1 MSVFK
6 TAITGFLCLMSIS
19 LLAQNTT
26 LKGKVKDAE
35 SGEVLIG
42 ATIYDTL
49 SESGTFTNDF
59 GYFQLSLPD
68 DSAGV
73 LRISHLGYEMFVLE
87 YSTADTKKMLSVEL
101 IPLNLNEVVV
111 QAERLVAIKSGSAI
125 TISHPSELT
134 LPTLKPEIDIL
145 DIIKNQPGVQQTLEG
160 STGFSVRGGNPDQN
174 LVVMDGIPVYNGG
187 HFGGFVS
194 IFDPFA
200 ISKLTFYK
208 GGFPARFGGR
218 ASSILDVHLKQG
230 DMNAYHGEFVIGPLF
245 SKFSLEGPIKKG
257 KSSFL
262 VSFRKSNVDLVLGS
276 LYLINKPE
284 ERYGLKFHDLT
295 VKLNHQFSEKSNLYF
310 SFYQGRD
317 RIWEKLDRDYFSGDQ
332 PANFSFSRIN
342 SWGNLFANLRWGKVI
357 GNKLHLNTS
366 VALSSYNYD
375 YSQEDHSTREGST
388 DMRNINNYGVA
399 VKDYL
404 IKSELEYY
412 LKKNVQV
419 DVGGQLIFHDFTP
432 VDTYRY
438 QLDQSGFGATE
449 RQENVNLNAFEAFG
463 YAQASIHNKKRNLHF
478 RPGLRFG
485 VYAINDNNFFSLQP
499 RLMLTY
505 QVREDIGME
514 LDYSKS
520 FQPVH
525 SLNSSGT
532 SLEPDIWIPATRK
545 LAPVES
551 HTVSFSVT
559 KNHKNWS
566 ASGGL
571 FYRRLENLIEIN
583 RKNGLSIAT
592 TEWEES
598 ILEGG
603 KGSAYGLE
611 IAGNRRFERLLASA
625 NYTFSRS
632 FRKFDLINN
641 GEKFPFIFDRP
652 HAFNLEGSYKISSRS
667 SLSLIGTIQSG
678 QPFTLTNK
686 SNFLITNAYFSNV
699 AGADIANNY
708 DLNTPFPVFFQETL
722 VTENINALRM
732 PIYHRIDLAYSNK
745 KRWKNGFLREWNV
758 SVYNVM
764 NRKNPYFIYLNANSN
779 GFEQFTLMPI
789 LPSISYKLK
798 F

>member
-1 MSVFK
+1 MNVFK
-6 TAITGFLCLMSIS
+6 STFTGLFFLMSIVS
-19 LLAQNTT
+19 LAQTTT
-26 LKGKVKDAE
+26 LKGKVKDAD

-42 ATIYDTL
+42 ANLYD
-49 SESGTFTNDF
+49 SGSGVGTFTNDF
-59 GYFQLSLPD
+59 GFFQLSLPD

-73 LRISHLGYEMFVLE
+73 LRISHIGYEMLDLE
-87 YSTADTKKMLSVEL
+87 YSTTDRKKMLSVEL

-111 QAERLVAIKSGSAI
+111 QAERLVAIKSGSEI
-125 TISHPSELT
+125 TINHPSELS

-145 DIIKNQPGVQQTLEG
+145 DIIKNQSGVQQTLEG

-174 LVVMDGIPVYNGG
+174 LVVMDGIPVYNAG

-218 ASSILDVHLKQG
+218 ASSVLDVHLKQG

-245 SKFSLEGPIKKG
+245 SKFSLEGPIKKE

-262 VSFRKSNVDLVLGS
+262 VSFRKSNIDLVLGA
-276 LYLINKPE
+276 LYLIDKPE
-284 ERYGLKFHDLT
+284 ERYGLRFHDLT

-317 RIWEKLDRDYFSGDQ
+317 RIWEELDRNYFSGDQ
-332 PANFSFSRIN
+332 PANFSFRRSN
-342 SWGNLFANLRWGKVI
+342 SCGNLFANLRWGKVI

-366 VALSSYNYD
+366 LALSSYDYA

-388 DMRNINNYGVA
+388 VTRNTNKYGVT

-404 IKSELEYY
+404 FKSELEYY
-412 LKKNVQV
+412 LSKNVQL

-438 QLDQSGFGATE
+438 QLGQFGFGATE
-449 RQENVNLNAFEAFG
+449 RQELVNLNAFEAFG

-485 VYAINDNNFFSLQP
+485 VYAIDANNFFSLQP
-499 RLMLTY
+499 RLMITY
-505 QVREDIGME
+505 QVREDIGIE

-551 HTVSFSVT
+551 HSVSFSIT
-559 KNHKNWS
+559 RNNKDWS

-571 FYRRLENLIEIN
+571 FYRTLENLIEIN
-583 RKNGLSIAT
+583 RNNGLSIAT

-598 ILEGG
+598 ILGG
-603 KGSAYGLE
+603 GEGSAYGLE
-611 IAGNRRFERLLASA
+611 IGGDRRFERLVVSG

-641 GEKFPFIFDRP
+641 GEKFPFVFDRP
-652 HAFNLEGSYKISSRS
+652 HSFNLEASYKISSRS
-667 SLSLIGTIQSG
+667 SLSLLGTIQSG

-686 SNFLITNAYFSNV
+686 SNFLVTNAYYSNV
-699 AGADIANNY
+699 AGAAIANNY

-732 PIYHRIDLAYSNK
+732 PIYHRIDLAFSNK
-745 KRWKNGFLREWNV
+745 KKWDNGILREWNV

-764 NRKNPYFIYLNANSN
+764 NRKNPYFIYLNSNSN

-789 LPSISYKLK
+789 LPSLSYKLK